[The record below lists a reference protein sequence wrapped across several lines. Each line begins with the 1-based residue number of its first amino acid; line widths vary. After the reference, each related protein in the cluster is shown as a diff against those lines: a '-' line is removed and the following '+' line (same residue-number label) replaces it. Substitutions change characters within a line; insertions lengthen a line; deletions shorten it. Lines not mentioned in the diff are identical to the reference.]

1 MKNLLLA
8 AFIILLSSFRMEKTV
23 KVKLINKCNYDIGLS
38 CPGYSLKVSA
48 NSYSNDYLP
57 VGTTIS
63 IRKYGESNDL
73 DKLYLEE
80 KDNEREIIVCR

>member
-1 MKNLLLA
+1 MKNLLFA
-8 AFIILLSSFRMEKTV
+8 AVIFLSSSFTSEKTV
-23 KVKLINKCNYDIGLS
+23 KVKLINKCNYDLSVS
-38 CPGYSLKVSA
+38 CPGYSLLVSA
-48 NSYSNDYLP
+48 NSYSNNYLP

-63 IRKYGESNDL
+63 IGKYGNSDSF